1 MPPRTGPNEAPLLT
15 AHPHQLGVQEW
26 ATYALVV
33 DTRRRVQ
40 YEKDHIPGAVC
51 VPVQSPSSLQS
62 SKEHAARAKAG
73 DSSSPSTQ
81 APVPASLI
89 DATVGTP
96 SGSSVL
102 LYGDGGEDALAT
114 PATWL
119 RERGL
124 VVDVLA
130 GGWAS
135 YRSWVAAS
143 LELLPRLFAFR
154 VLAAPPASGIE
165 QVIEALCE
173 LGEQAIDI
181 GAQVAANR
189 WPGAPRAAR
198 QSMSQAAFETWLLN
212 TLRHRETNTVV
223 WVAGALDLPPPLR
236 LPAAMRDAMARA
248 PMTVLR
254 VPPAIRAHSWIKRLL
269 PSAASPHPSGEV
281 SWPGAGQGALDAL
294 AKSIDQ
300 LARGDSD
307 LAVATLVAACL
318 DEHSPDALT
327 CEPDSELLIDDLE
340 EQAVKA
346 VVERWLAHRD
356 SRQSSP

>member
-1 MPPRTGPNEAPLLT
+1 MPPRTGPNGAPLLT

-40 YEKDHIPGAVC
+40 YGKDHIPGAVC
-51 VPVQSPSSLQS
+51 VPVQSPSSLQG
-62 SKEHAARAKAG
+62 SKEHAASSKSGVR
-73 DSSSPSTQ
+73 SSPSTQ

-89 DATVGTP
+89 DAAAGIP

-135 YRSWVAAS
+135 YRAWVDAS

-154 VLAAPPASGIE
+154 VLAAPPAGGIE

-181 GAQVAANR
+181 GAHVRACR
-189 WPGAPRAAR
+189 WPGASHPTRPA
-198 QSMSQAAFETWLLN
+198 MSQAAFETWLLN
-212 TLRHRETNTVV
+212 TLRHRETHAVV
-223 WVAGALDLPPPLR
+223 WVAGALDLAPTLR
-236 LPAAMRDAMARA
+236 LPAAMREAVARA
-248 PMTVLR
+248 PVTVLR
-254 VPPAIRAHSWIKRLL
+254 VPPAVRARAWVKRLS
-269 PSAASPHPSGEV
+269 PSAASRRSSDEV
-281 SWPGAGQGALDAL
+281 SWPGAGQMARAAL
-294 AKSIDQ
+294 AEAIDQ

-307 LAVATLVAACL
+307 LAVATLVAGCL
-318 DEHSPDALT
+318 NEHSPDALT
-327 CEPDSELLIDDLE
+327 CEHDSELLIDDLE
-340 EQAVKA
+340 EQSVNAQ
-346 VVERWLAHRD
+346 VERWLVHRD